1 VASADVATAG
11 VVLAG
16 GASRRFGSAK
26 SAALLAGRPLIEYPI
41 AAMREAGLPV
51 IVVAKAD
58 NDLAQLI
65 GETPLLLEPDEPR
78 HPLRGIVS
86 ALEHV
91 GGAIVVCAC
100 DMPFVSASVVG
111 MLARLDDPVAVAAV
125 GGMPQP
131 MLGRYDQSVL
141 PLLRAALEGEH
152 SVRRSLSDAGA
163 RLLGPEELAPY
174 GDPEWLAFD
183 VDTQEELERAERHLA
198 R

>member
-1 VASADVATAG
+1 MASADVATVG

-51 IVVAKAD
+51 IVAAKAD
-58 NDLAQLI
+58 NDIRPLI
-65 GETPLLLEPDEPR
+65 GETPLLVEPDEPR

-86 ALEHV
+86 ALEHA

-111 MLARLDDPVAVAAV
+111 MLARLDDPVAVAEV

-131 MLGRYDQSVL
+131 MLGRYDHSVL
-141 PLLRAALEGEH
+141 PLLQAALEQEQ
-152 SVRRSLSDAGA
+152 SVRRTLIDAGA
-163 RLLGPEELAPY
+163 RLFGHQALAPY
-174 GDPEWLAFD
+174 GDPELLVFD
-183 VDTQEELERAERHLA
+183 IDTPADLEQAEQRLA